1 MNDLL
6 TWQVAGARITKI
18 PEQQSSGIPASSLF
32 SQWNRQTA
40 SPVAERLKSS
50 DIEMQTETLTLS
62 THSWLVERDG
72 KFIIIDTASGNGKN
86 RPGNPKFH
94 QMKSDWLNA
103 LRSTGVTPEQVD
115 AVVLTH
121 LHVDHVGWNT
131 IYCEGEWRP
140 TFPNARYYLSA
151 QEYAFYQHP
160 QNVMQPSLGA
170 LEDSVVPVVASG
182 QAVLLDEHA
191 VEVFPGLR
199 IHRTPG
205 HSVDHLAFSMSRA
218 GETALFWGD
227 VAHNPL
233 QVSLPQWS
241 SGYCEFPDAA
251 LQSRLDMLNFAAET
265 GALVFT
271 THFPDRSVGKV
282 VSVKGQLCWQYA

>member
-6 TWQVAGARITKI
+6 TWQVAGAKITKI
-18 PEQQSSGIPASSLF
+18 PEQQSTAIPATSLF
-32 SQWNRQTA
+32 PQWNRQTVSA
-40 SPVAERLKSS
+40 FAEHLKPNCI
-50 DIEMQTETLTLS
+50 DLQTETLTLS

-72 KFIIIDTASGNGKN
+72 KFIIIDTASGNGKD

-94 QMKSDWLNA
+94 QMKSDWLKA

-131 IYCEGEWRP
+131 TYCEGEWIP
-140 TFPNARYYLSA
+140 TFPNARYYFSA
-151 QEYAFYQHP
+151 QEYIFYQDP
-160 QNVMQPSLGA
+160 ENVMRPSIGA
-170 LEDSVVPVVASG
+170 LEDSVIPVVASG

-191 VEVFPGLR
+191 AEIFPGLR

-205 HSVDHLAFSMSRA
+205 HSVAHLAFSMSRG

-227 VAHNPL
+227 IAHSPL
-233 QVSLPQWS
+233 QVCLPQWNS
-241 SGYCEFPDAA
+241 SYCEFPDTAQ
-251 LQSRLDMLNFAAET
+251 QSRRDMLSFAAET

-271 THFPDRSVGKV
+271 SHFPDRSVGKC
-282 VSVKGQLCWQYA
+282 VSINGQLCWQHA